1 VTQILVR
8 KLDEDIKPK
17 LKARAARHGRSLE
30 EEVRVI
36 LREVADR
43 SDPSAA
49 NDSAEE
55 GLGTQIAKLFEGIGF
70 EPGEFEPD
78 GLLDDPV
85 RAAVF
90 ED

>member
-1 VTQILVR
+1 MTQILVR

-43 SDPSAA
+43 PEPTAA
-49 NDSAEE
+49 NDSFEE
-55 GLGTQIAKLFEGIGF
+55 GLGTQIAKLFEG
-70 EPGEFEPD
+70 
-78 GLLDDPV
+78 LDFDPSELERPRFLPSKPV
-85 RAAVF
+85 SF
-90 ED
+90 DD